1 MTVTLVPTLKR
12 TMRIM
17 GKKMEASVLSG
28 IYWGYIGIME
38 KKMETT
44 MYTTILRVSVGED
57 ATILQIMEALQ
68 CQRGRSPN
76 VSMSITGLG

>member
-17 GKKMEASVLSG
+17 GKMEASVLSG
-28 IYWGYIGIME
+28 IYLGYIGIME

-68 CQRGRSPN
+68 FQRGRSPN
-76 VSMSITGLG
+76 LSMSITGLG